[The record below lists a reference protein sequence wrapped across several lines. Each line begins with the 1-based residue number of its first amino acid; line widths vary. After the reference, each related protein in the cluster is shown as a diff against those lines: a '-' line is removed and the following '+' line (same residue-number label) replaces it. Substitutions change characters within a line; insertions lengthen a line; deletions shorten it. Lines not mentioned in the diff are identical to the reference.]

1 MAIPFEK
8 RWSVLFFVPVLVHI
22 AVDGF
27 LKRLDALA
35 GNGADLVD
43 FLLVHTGKV
52 HKAVASLHIR
62 VLAVNL
68 GNDADGRNVK
78 GKDKIGR
85 NGILGVDAGDHH
97 NDQPGVT
104 GHVDGLSAKEGHLN
118 KFTGCINKIF
128 GVGDLLG
135 FGVVDFLLGKA
146 LHQGCFAAADLA
158 DERYTVSVTRHLLGI
173 GNFGNIEAQNGM
185 QGV

>member
-8 RWSVLFFVPVLVHI
+8 RWSDLFFVPVLVHI

-43 FLLVHTGKV
+43 FLLVYTGKV

-62 VLAVNL
+62 VLAVDL
-68 GNDADGRNVK
+68 GNDTDGRNVK

-85 NGILGVDAGDHH
+85 NGVLGVDAGDHH
-97 NDQPGVT
+97 NDQTGVA
-104 GHVDGLSAKEGHLN
+104 GHVDGLSAKERHLN
-118 KFTGCINKIF
+118 KFTGCINKIL

-158 DERYTVSVTRHLLGI
+158 DKRHTVSVTRH
-173 GNFGNIEAQNGM
+173 F
-185 QGV
+185 

>member
-8 RWSVLFFVPVLVHI
+8 RWSDLFFVPVLVHI

-43 FLLVHTGKV
+43 FLLVYTGKV

-62 VLAVNL
+62 VLAVDL
-68 GNDADGRNVK
+68 GNDTDGRNVK

-85 NGILGVDAGDHH
+85 NVFWVSTLEITTMTSPASQDTLMACLQKKGISI
-97 NDQPGVT
+97 NSPGV
-104 GHVDGLSAKEGHLN
+104 SIKS
-118 KFTGCINKIF
+118 
-128 GVGDLLG
+128 
-135 FGVVDFLLGKA
+135 
-146 LHQGCFAAADLA
+146 
-158 DERYTVSVTRHLLGI
+158 SV
-173 GNFGNIEAQNGM
+173 
-185 QGV
+185 